1 MEPTQSVT
9 NAPVLLQRRALA
21 ALCGVL
27 FLTFLDT
34 TIVAVAL
41 GSVQADLQVG
51 VVSLQWVVSAYA
63 LVFVSLMLPAG
74 TIADRWGR
82 KRVMLVGLA
91 LFCGASVL
99 GAVAPNVA
107 LLIAARAIMGV
118 GAACC
123 EPQTLSVIRHL
134 YPNQRTRSRALGVWA
149 AVSGLALA
157 AGPILGGAL
166 VGIGSWRTVFW
177 FNLVLGIVLFAAAAR
192 FVPESADPQAADLDL
207 PGFALAAIGLGC
219 GIFAGIAGEDAGYQT
234 PWIIGLFVISGAAL
248 VGFVI
253 VEQRSRAPMLDLRY
267 VREPAVSGPLLV
279 AFATY
284 FGIFAIFFFTALY
297 LQEVVGYSGFRTA
310 AQFAPMTVAMI
321 VGSLLAGRW
330 VARVGPR
337 IPMTVGSMLAAAGIL
352 LTEHYLTAEGNFGP
366 LAAALAV
373 AGIGFG
379 VAVVPLTSAVLSAI
393 PAAQSG
399 MAASATN
406 TSRQLGA
413 VVGVV
418 ALGSLVNAHLTSDLT
433 NRLEALGIPANFQSI
448 VIAAIKDG
456 TVPSGGKS
464 AATAAYGPIVNQVLD
479 AAYSAFRAG
488 LTSALTVSAL
498 MIFVAGLIAA
508 VTIRPRSRASG
519 GGVEGGEPDQSAR
532 GSANRSR
539 WRIASRARQP

>member
-1 MEPTQSVT
+1 MEPTST
-9 NAPVLLQRRALA
+9 FSDESVLLRRRALA

-41 GSVQADLQVG
+41 GSVQADLHVG

-63 LVFVSLMLPAG
+63 LVFASLMLPAG

-82 KRVMLVGLA
+82 KRMMLIGLT
-91 LFCGASVL
+91 LFCGGSVL
-99 GAVAPNVA
+99 GAAAPDVA
-107 LLIAARAIMGV
+107 LLIAARAVMGV
-118 GAACC
+118 GAACS

-134 YPNQRTRSRALGVWA
+134 FPNQRTRSRALGVWA

-166 VGIGSWRTVFW
+166 VGVGSWRTVFW
-177 FNLVLGIVLFAAAAR
+177 FNLVLGILVFAAAAR
-192 FVPESADPQAADLDL
+192 YVPESADPQATELDL
-207 PGFALAAIGLGC
+207 PGFVLAASCLGC

-234 PWIIGLFVISGAAL
+234 PWIILLFVISGL
-248 VGFVI
+248 SLIGFLI
-253 VEQRSRAPMLDLRY
+253 VEHRSQAPMLDLRY
-267 VREPAVSGPLLV
+267 LRKPTVSGPLLV

-310 AQFAPMTVAMI
+310 AQFAPMTVGMI
-321 VGSLLAGRW
+321 AGSLLTGRW
-330 VARVGPR
+330 VARAGPR
-337 IPMTVGSMLAAAGIL
+337 LPMTVGCLLAAAGIL

-366 LAAALAV
+366 LAVTLTV

-379 VAVVPLTSAVLSAI
+379 IAVVPLTSAVLSAI

-418 ALGSLVNAHLTSDLT
+418 ALGSLVNAHLTTDLT
-433 NRLEALGIPANFQSI
+433 NRLQALGIPANFQSI
-448 VIAAIKDG
+448 VITAIKDG
-456 TVPSGGKS
+456 TVPAGGK
-464 AATAAYGPIVNQVLD
+464 AGAEATYGPIVAQVLD
-479 AAYSAFRAG
+479 AAYDAFRAG
-488 LTSALTVSAL
+488 LTSALTVSAA

-508 VTIRPRSRASG
+508 FTIRPGVDRDPDGDDSASITTSRRWWP
-519 GGVEGGEPDQSAR
+519 V
-532 GSANRSR
+532 NRTQ
-539 WRIASRARQP
+539 QP